1 LPRIDV
7 SLYVIVDR
15 DIERA
20 CPLEDFTK
28 EVIAGGATCL
38 QLRAKHESARGILE
52 LAGRLI
58 AVARP
63 MGVPLIVNDRLD
75 LALVAGADGVHL
87 GEDDLPVREARRIGG
102 PALVIGASA
111 SGLEAALRAEG
122 EGADYVGVGPIFPTP
137 SKPEAEVIAPGA
149 LAAVRRGISL
159 PIVAIGGI
167 NEANLGIPLGEGA
180 DGIAVIS
187 ALRQCLSPGEVAARL
202 KTAIAKSKKR

>member
-1 LPRIDV
+1 MPRIDV